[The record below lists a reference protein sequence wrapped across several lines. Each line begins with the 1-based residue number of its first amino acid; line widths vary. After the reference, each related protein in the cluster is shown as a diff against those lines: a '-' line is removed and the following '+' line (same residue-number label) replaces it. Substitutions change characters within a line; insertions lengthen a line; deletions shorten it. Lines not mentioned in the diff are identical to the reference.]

1 MTQAAGIIQWETV
14 KRMKKF
20 KALTSRKKVG
30 VIIKLFLKFYVM
42 FRYTL
47 REHASHSQTAQ
58 VVAKCFCNPP
68 LFQGKESPRGF
79 YLWGNLK
86 DCKQVTE
93 VIFFPD

>member
-42 FRYTL
+42 FRYIL

-68 LFQGKESPRGF
+68 FSKAKKAPEDFIFGAI
-79 YLWGNLK
+79 LK
-86 DCKQVTE
+86 IASRLLK
-93 VIFFPD
+93 

>member
-30 VIIKLFLKFYVM
+30 VIKFFLKFYVM

-47 REHASHSQTAQ
+47 KEHASHSQTAQ

-68 LFQGKESPRGF
+68 PFSKAKKAPEDFIFGAI
-79 YLWGNLK
+79 LK
-86 DCKQVTE
+86 IASRLVK
-93 VIFFPD
+93 